1 MPQKQDAGIEVVGFD
16 WVPPFARGHVRDLRV
31 RWALE
36 EIGLD
41 YRTRLI
47 SARDRP
53 ADYFLE
59 QPFGQVPAYHEGD
72 VHLFESGAI
81 ALHVAEK
88 DERLLPHDPAGRGRA
103 ITWLV
108 SALNSI
114 EPYVMNMV
122 TIDAFCAGQEWAK
135 LRRPEQAEMMER
147 RLRHLGAMLGDK
159 DWLEDRFT
167 VGDLIMVAALRGLAP
182 GQVAMPENITAYVA
196 RGEARPA
203 FQAALAAQ
211 LADFTPDADLAPEM
225 EGVPA

>member
-1 MPQKQDAGIEVVGFD
+1 MPQRDDAAIEVVGYE
-16 WVPPFARGHVRDLRV
+16 WVPSFAKGHVRDIRV

-47 SARDRP
+47 SARERP
-53 ADYFLE
+53 TDYFRE

-72 VHLFESGAI
+72 IHLFESGAI
-81 ALHVAEK
+81 VLHIAEK
-88 DERLLPHDPAGRGRA
+88 DERLLPRDPVGRARA
-103 ITWLV
+103 ITWLI

-122 TIDAFCAGQEWAK
+122 TIDTFCAGQEWAT
-135 LRRPEQAEMMER
+135 LRRPAQVEQMER
-147 RLRHLGAMLGDK
+147 RLNQLGTMLGDK

-167 VGDLIMVAALRGLAP
+167 VGDLVMVETLRNLERGK
-182 GQVAMPENITAYVA
+182 VTMPDNLRAYVQ
-196 RGEARPA
+196 RGTARPA

-211 LADFTPDADLAPEM
+211 LADFAPDP
-225 EGVPA
+225 EGVSA